1 MARQAELDRKAEQV
15 ASLSSDLATKQAQLA
30 DTARALNMAEG
41 RLAHA
46 DSHVQDKQHESASL
60 KDQVRWQG
68 GGEGGMA
75 QRNLPRLQVTVS
87 Q

>member
-60 KDQVRWQG
+60 KDQVR
-68 GGEGGMA
+68 GGMA
-75 QRNLPRLQVTVS
+75 QRNLLLLQVTAS
-87 Q
+87 L